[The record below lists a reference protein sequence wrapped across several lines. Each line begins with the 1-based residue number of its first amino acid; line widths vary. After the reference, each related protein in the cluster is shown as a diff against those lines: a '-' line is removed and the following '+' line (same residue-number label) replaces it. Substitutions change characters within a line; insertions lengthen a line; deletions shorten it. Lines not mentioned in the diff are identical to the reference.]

1 MQPIQFFA
9 ARAEDGAL
17 LPGATINV
25 YISGTSTLANLYSDE
40 NTYVPLANPAYAD
53 ANAGVFFYT
62 KERKIDVA
70 ISRGGYVAP
79 LLRGIVTTDPGDV
92 LNAAVSAADRA
103 EAARDAAQLSS
114 GIYPNTSAG
123 ISNTASGR
131 YFSVPSPEWSQSLI
145 LYLNNGGVPLEIK
158 RYPSSAIL
166 DIARRSNYQ
175 LSGRT
180 TKVEKGAL
188 SLDFTV
194 SWGRLYIFTGTGK
207 ARANVQAVTD
217 LVVPDGKCAYVDLAE
232 PLVGGEYLVHVSSLP
247 LTAIAN
253 PPGSY
258 IEDSK
263 IILFT
268 CLNGVVGGALYP
280 QYHSVGDGVVSRA
293 ALTGALQNTLDR
305 AGWHVVGRATK
316 LQRNVG
322 TPSTYSISFSEL
334 TVTGGLTFSS
344 KKVAPVSG
352 QNVPFGEAI
361 YVDLDSAPNESGQ
374 LVPQVTTGGFTAG
387 MLASGAFVTDR
398 KVYLLINGTS
408 GLGGPLARQEASV
421 DSIDQTLKNRTVRAA
436 YQVIGDISRF
446 LLSGTACVMSFGDL
460 RVARGVGNT
469 TLVIAGLTDVT
480 VPLGQALYVD
490 LGAELVGGKLVAEV
504 TTAGYSSVGG
514 SIASGAFVDD
524 NKLYL
529 FINDG
534 AGYGGALANRRP
546 LNTYLGEVWL
556 KQAPINITFDPT
568 TRTLAWDNYLI
579 LPTNSGQGRIKITP
593 GSFSFTSTGFNVAY
607 LDLSAA
613 VTTGDTPATAVK
625 GGVYYESPSPDR
637 FRGLP
642 NQLPMFYWNG
652 ANDFGSLCG
661 FPRASEPGA
670 TVVST
675 LAPDDVVVKVGAT
688 LVSTFIKGSKATSK
702 KYLEFTLGYEYKPFD
717 PTGAD
722 AYGNADLWRLKHAY
736 EADLDPVAISFVR
749 SRSGKALLNGGEITC
764 AIKEQGAP
772 DYIGGFHGDEVKST
786 AILLLDGVEIPMGTV
801 ATYVGKKL
809 QYVQRSTLF
818 KCNTQTAVATRSQS
832 LVLSHESG
840 HAKIDMSQKVV
851 WSQSLVLEAA
861 MLTMLPIKRLLD
873 DSTGEVITNT
883 ALRSPYVG
891 KEDVSVEGF
900 PQIATLGWLPDSQI
914 WGPTGISASVQI
926 LKHPGYADCG
936 FYVANAPYYNKDYY
950 SVAGSAVSTMG
961 GVTHTTQP
969 GETWNVDSVIKMTT
983 NL

>member
-25 YISGTSTLANLYSDE
+25 YISGTSTLANLYTDQ

-53 ANAGVFFYT
+53 ANARVFFYT
-62 KERKIDVA
+62 KERRIDVS

-79 LLRGIVTTDPGDV
+79 LLREIVTTDPGDV
-92 LNAAVSAADRA
+92 LDVALSAADRA

-114 GIYPNTSAG
+114 GIYPTTSAG

-131 YFSVPSPEWSQSLI
+131 YFSVPSPEWNQSLI
-145 LYLNNGGVPLEIK
+145 LYLNNGGAPLEIK

-166 DIARRSNYQ
+166 EIARRGNYQ

-180 TKVEKGAL
+180 TKVEKVAS
-188 SLDFTV
+188 SLDYRV
-194 SWGRLYIFTGTGK
+194 SWDRLYLFTGTGK
-207 ARANVQAVTD
+207 ARASVQAVAD

-232 PLVGGEYLVHVSSLP
+232 PLVGGEYVVHVSSLP
-247 LTAIAN
+247 LTTNAN

-258 IEDSK
+258 VEDSK
-263 IILFT
+263 FILFT
-268 CLNGVVGGALYP
+268 CLNGVIGGALYP

-293 ALTGALQNTLDR
+293 ALNGALQNTTDR

-322 TPSTYSISFSEL
+322 TPSTYAISFSEL
-334 TVTGGLTFSS
+334 TVTGGLSFAS
-344 KKVAPVSG
+344 KRVAPVSG

-374 LVPQVTTGGFTAG
+374 LIPQVTTGGFTAG

-398 KVYLLINGTS
+398 KVYLFINGTS

-446 LLSGTACVMSFGDL
+446 LQSGTACVMSFGDL

-469 TLVIAGLTDVT
+469 TLMIAGLTDVT
-480 VPLGQALYVD
+480 VPQGQALYVD
-490 LGAELVGGKLVAEV
+490 LGAEPIGGKLVAEV
-504 TTAGYSSVGG
+504 TTVGYSSVGG

-529 FINDG
+529 FIND
-534 AGYGGALANRRP
+534 ATGYGGALANRRP
-546 LNTYLGEVWL
+546 LNMYLGEVWL
-556 KQAPINITFDPT
+556 KQAPINITFDPA
-568 TRTLAWDNYLI
+568 TRTLAWDNFLI
-579 LPTNSGQGRIKITP
+579 LPTNSGQGRIKLAP

-607 LDLSAA
+607 LDLSAT

-637 FRGLP
+637 FRGLSH
-642 NQLPMFYWNG
+642 QLPMFYWNG

-675 LAPDDVVVKVGAT
+675 LANDDVVVKVGVNTISAF
-688 LVSTFIKGSKATSK
+688 VKGAKSGSS
-702 KYLEFTLGYEYKPFD
+702 KYLEQTIGYENKPFD

-722 AYGNADLWRLKHAY
+722 AFGNSDLWRLKHGY
-736 EADLDPVAISFVR
+736 ECDLLAEAMSFTRTRGGLAIV
-749 SRSGKALLNGGEITC
+749 NGGEI
-764 AIKEQGAP
+764 AGAWLEDGAP
-772 DYIGGFHGDEVKST
+772 DYIGGYHGDEIKT
-786 AILLLDGVEIPMGTV
+786 HAALFLDGVQIPFNTV

-809 QYVQRSTLF
+809 QLVQYSKLF
-818 KCNTQTAVATRSQS
+818 KCNTQAEVATHSKRVTISHAEGGMRIELSQ
-832 LVLSHESG
+832 
-840 HAKIDMSQKVV
+840 QVV
-851 WSQSLVLEAA
+851 WSQVLVLKAA
-861 MLTMLPIKRLLD
+861 MMTMLPIKRLLAD
-873 DSTGEVITNT
+873 TSGDVITNT
-883 ALRSPYVG
+883 AMRAPYAST
-891 KEDVSVEGF
+891 EDVSTTGF
-900 PQIATLGWLPDSQI
+900 AQVTTLGSLPASQL
-914 WGPTGISASVQI
+914 WGPTGISASVEI
-926 LKHPGYADCG
+926 LKHPGFANCG
-936 FYVANAPYYNKDYY
+936 FFVANAAFYNKLYY

-961 GVTHTTQP
+961 GVPHTTQP

-983 NL
+983 TL